1 MEFMNETRQL
11 RAKLIILCTL
21 MANKC
26 MTKAFKCE
34 CKRECMERIQRV
46 LLEHLAL
53 NMNILSEYIHILSI
67 FLFLCAVFF
76 RVALFIF
83 LYCLRFF
90 YYNALA
96 TGQQTSLEI
105 CLVELP
111 ANVNTSTS
119 ASTEQTCR
127 YKFKPFGFC
136 TRLFFCQNHGV
147 CPMQRTYR

>member
-1 MEFMNETRQL
+1 MEFRNKTRQL
-11 RAKLIILCTL
+11 RAKLIIFCTL

-34 CKRECMERIQRV
+34 CKRECMERTHSV

-83 LYCLRFF
+83 L
-90 YYNALA
+90 
-96 TGQQTSLEI
+96 
-105 CLVELP
+105 
-111 ANVNTSTS
+111 
-119 ASTEQTCR
+119 
-127 YKFKPFGFC
+127 
-136 TRLFFCQNHGV
+136 LFTIFTTMLSQLGSKIV
-147 CPMQRTYR
+147 WKYAWSSYRQM

>member
-1 MEFMNETRQL
+1 MNETRQL
-11 RAKLIILCTL
+11 RTKLIILCTL

-34 CKRECMERIQRV
+34 CKRECKRECMERKQRV

-96 TGQQTSLEI
+96 TG
-105 CLVELP
+105 
-111 ANVNTSTS
+111 
-119 ASTEQTCR
+119 
-127 YKFKPFGFC
+127 
-136 TRLFFCQNHGV
+136 
-147 CPMQRTYR
+147 